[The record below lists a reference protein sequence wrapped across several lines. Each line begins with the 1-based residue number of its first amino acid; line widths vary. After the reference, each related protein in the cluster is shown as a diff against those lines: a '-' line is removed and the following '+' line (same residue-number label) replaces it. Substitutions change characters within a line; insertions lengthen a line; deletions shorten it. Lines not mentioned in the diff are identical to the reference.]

1 MNQPSS
7 RPLRSVLV
15 DAERRLA
22 AAGVPSART
31 DAELLLAH
39 AMGVP
44 RTRLVLSDE
53 VDQAV
58 LVRYEALLV
67 RRAARQPLQH
77 LVGQA
82 PFRHLTLAVGR
93 GVFVPRPETEVVT
106 EAAIRK
112 LVATEDRLAVD
123 LCSGSGAIGL
133 SLAVEVPGSTVHLVE
148 RDPAAVEWL
157 SRNVAAH
164 ADRLG
169 EVGSQVTVHT
179 ADAGTVHQ
187 HALADLVGSVD
198 VIACNP
204 PYIPDAAVPR
214 EEEVRDHDP
223 PGALYGGGDG
233 LDVVRSVAAAAAALL
248 HPGAHLVM
256 EHSDEQGE
264 SAGELGVPAL
274 LRATGHYDE
283 VADRVDLTGRDRYTV
298 ARRG

>member
-1 MNQPSS
+1 MNQTSN

-15 DAERRLA
+15 DAERRLT
-22 AAGVPSART
+22 AAGVPSPRT

-39 AMGVP
+39 ALGVP

-67 RRAARQPLQH
+67 RRAARQPVQH
-77 LVGQA
+77 LIGQA
-82 PFRHLTLAVGR
+82 PFRYLTLAVGR

-106 EAAIRK
+106 EAAIRE
-112 LVATEDRLAVD
+112 LRETENRLAVD

-133 SLAVEVPGSTVHLVE
+133 SVAVEVPGSVVHLVE

-157 SRNVAAH
+157 HRNVAVH
-164 ADRLG
+164 ADQLAG
-169 EVGSQVTVHT
+169 VGSQVAVHT

-187 HALADLVGSVD
+187 GALADLIGSVD
-198 VIACNP
+198 VVACNP

-214 EEEVRDHDP
+214 EEEVRDYDP
-223 PGALYGGGDG
+223 PGALYGGDDG

-248 HPGAHLVM
+248 RPGAHLVM
-256 EHSDEQGE
+256 EHGDQQGE
-264 SAGELGVPAL
+264 SAGELGVPAV

-283 VADRVDLTGRDRYTV
+283 VVDRVDLTGRDRYTV
-298 ARRG
+298 ARRR